1 MTIEQLRAVYQ
12 ARPFRPFTLHL
23 ADGDEFHVAHAE
35 FLSHSPTGRTL
46 IVYAEDDSFSIV
58 DLLLVTRLE
67 VHNGAAV
74 DSGRDR
80 RCLAE
85 VPF

>member
-23 ADGDEFHVAHAE
+23 ADGDELHVPHAD
-35 FLSHSPTGRTL
+35 FLSHSPNGRTL

-67 VHNGAAV
+67 VHNRAAV
-74 DSGRDR
+74 DSAG
-80 RCLAE
+80 
-85 VPF
+85 